1 MHLQIDVERRGGHT
15 VLSPQGDIDF
25 ATAPQ
30 LKEAVTETLLA
41 GDVHVVV
48 DLLGVEFIES
58 TGLGALIG
66 GRRRAL
72 ALNGS
77 FALVCAEDHLLKI
90 FQVTG
95 LDKVFVISRTVEDA
109 TAQEPGAG

>member
-1 MHLQIDVERRGGHT
+1 MHLHIDITHHGGHT
-15 VLSPQGDIDF
+15 VLSPHGDIDF
-25 ATAPQ
+25 ATAAA

-41 GDVHVVV
+41 GDIHVVV
-48 DLLGVEFIES
+48 DLLAVEFIES

-66 GRRRAL
+66 ARRRAL

-77 FALVCAEDHLLKI
+77 FALVCDQDQLLKI

-95 LDKVFVISRTVEDA
+95 LDKVFAISRSVEEA
-109 TAQEPGAG
+109 TAQLPPG